1 MANVSVA
8 KSSMLVGAIMGQVKT
23 ARCAALLGSCECA
36 LCHTEL
42 AFPFD
47 IWPHPAKQIIFGVLG
62 DSLGRKPAFV
72 MTCLLCIMGCLG
84 SACVVDTAEFG
95 VYTQLAAWRFVL
107 GLGVGGE
114 YPLSA
119 TITSE
124 SSARSSRSGM
134 SSSLRCLMS
143 SALLRS
149 SVGKTQR
156 RTAVCWPLY
165 ISAIDVSNSLRLES
179 SVVK

>member
-1 MANVSVA
+1 MVNYKEEQTVANVSVA

-23 ARCAALLGSCECA
+23 ARCTVLLGSCECA

-124 SSARSSRSGM
+124 SSARSSRGRD
-134 SSSLRCLMS
+134 L
-143 SALLRS
+143 ALLFS
-149 SVGKTQR
+149 MQGFG
-156 RTAVCWPLY
+156 
-165 ISAIDVSNSLRLES
+165 RLICNL
-179 SVVK
+179 VLIGAPDF